1 MADAVPEQRSGSS
14 AVRGRRFYIFV
25 GFMLALMVLFV
36 VLGTWQVER
45 LGEKE
50 RLIADVAARA
60 SAAPISLPAV
70 NEWPAFDF
78 EPYDFRPVTLTGT
91 WLKDKSVLVF
101 TALGS
106 ARGTYSGPGDWVM
119 TPFALASGGVVF
131 VNRGFAPQERAPA
144 FLAGGD
150 LPSGS
155 VTLIGTSRMA
165 EAVGGFTPTPDTG
178 RRTDW
183 VRNPE
188 RLRRLAGIDGAVAP
202 VYVDLPAGPAGAL
215 PQGGETVMEF
225 PNNHL
230 GYAIT
235 WYGFALL
242 VPPLL
247 WLWIRRQRKS

>member
-1 MADAVPEQRSGSS
+1 MAEALGAQHPQRGW
-14 AVRGRRFYIFV
+14 RFWIFV

-60 SAAPISLPAV
+60 DAAPISLPPV
-70 NEWPAFDF
+70 GEWAAADF
-78 EPYDFRPVTLTGT
+78 EPFDFRPVTLTGHY
-91 WLKDKSVLVF
+91 LPSKSVLVF
-101 TALGS
+101 TALTEP
-106 ARGTYSGPGDWVM
+106 RGKAGGPGDWVLS
-119 TPFALASGGVVF
+119 PFALEGGGVVF
-131 VNRGFAPQERAPA
+131 VNRGFVPQEQAPA
-144 FLAGGD
+144 FVEGSD
-150 LPSGS
+150 LPQGD
-155 VTLIGTSRMA
+155 VTLTGVARLA
-165 EAVGGFTPTPDTG
+165 EAVGPFTPSPDAG

-188 RLRRLAGIDGAVAP
+188 RLKRLATVDAMVAP
-202 VYVDLPAGPAGAL
+202 VYVDLPAGPPGAL

-230 GYAIT
+230 GYAMT
-235 WYGFALL
+235 WYGFAVL

-247 WLWIRRQRKS
+247 WLWVRRQRRPA

>member
-1 MADAVPEQRSGSS
+1 MADPVPAG
-14 AVRGRRFYIFV
+14 RGVAGARFWVFV
-25 GFMLALMVLFV
+25 GFMLALMALFIA
-36 VLGTWQVER
+36 LGTWQVER
-45 LGEKE
+45 LAEKE

-60 SAAPISLPAV
+60 SAPPVALPKRT
-70 NEWPAFDF
+70 EWNSVDF

-91 WLKDKSVLVF
+91 YLSQNSVLVF
-101 TALGS
+101 TSLGEP
-106 ARGTYSGPGDWVM
+106 RGTYGGPGDWVL
-119 TPFALASGGVVF
+119 TPFALEDGGVVF
-131 VNRGFAPQERAPA
+131 VNRGFVPQEKAPA

-150 LPSGS
+150 LPSGK
-155 VTLIGTSRMA
+155 VTLQGVARLG

-178 RRTDW
+178 RRVDW

-188 RLRRLAGIDGAVAP
+188 RLKRLAAIDAPVAP
-202 VYVDLPAGPAGAL
+202 VYVDLAAGPPGVL
-215 PQGGETVMEF
+215 PQGGETVMAF

-247 WLWIRRQRKS
+247 WLWIRRQRRS